1 MAQTFTLELSLYEYA
16 NLITLTDII
25 TRELM
30 ETDDDRLY
38 FREKATK
45 EIRQRTAAAVKTL
58 MQEGPE

>member
-1 MAQTFTLELSLYEYA
+1 MAQTFTLELTLYEYA

-38 FREKATK
+38 FREKTTK

-58 MQEGPE
+58 MQEAPE